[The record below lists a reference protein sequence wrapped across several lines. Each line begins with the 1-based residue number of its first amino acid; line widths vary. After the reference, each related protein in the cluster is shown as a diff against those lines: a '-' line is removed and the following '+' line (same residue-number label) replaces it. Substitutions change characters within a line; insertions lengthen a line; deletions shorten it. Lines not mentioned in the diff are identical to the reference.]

1 MCIRDRGRTGDHF
14 WGYQAHGIVPD
25 MLTFAKGVGNGITL
39 AGIVG
44 RAEIMDT
51 LPHLSFSTFGGNPLS
66 TAAGLATLRYVKEAD
81 LQGNA
86 KARGQQMTARLGPV
100 VERTDWIAELRGRGL
115 MQAIETVHPASTEPD
130 KKAAASLLEHA
141 KERGLLI
148 GKGGLYGNVLRLTPM
163 LNITEQEMDE
173 GLDALIAA
181 IEAV

>member
-1 MCIRDRGRTGDHF
+1 
-14 WGYQAHGIVPD
+14 

-44 RAEIMDT
+44 RPEVMDC

-86 KARGQQMTARLGPV
+86 KARGQQMKERLSPV
-100 VERTDWIAELRGRGL
+100 VEGADWIAELRGKGL
-115 MQAIETVHPASTEPD
+115 MQAIETVHAGSIEPD
-130 KKAAASLLEHA
+130 AKAAKVLLERA
-141 KERGLLI
+141 KDNGLLI

-163 LNITEQEMDE
+163 LNITEQEMDQ

-181 IEAV
+181 IASV